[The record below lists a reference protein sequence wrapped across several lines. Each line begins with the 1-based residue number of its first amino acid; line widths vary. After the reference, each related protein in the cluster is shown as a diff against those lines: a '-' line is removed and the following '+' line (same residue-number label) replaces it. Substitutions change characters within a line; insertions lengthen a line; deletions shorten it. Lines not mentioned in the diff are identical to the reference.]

1 MRRAVS
7 VVMITLLVVSTIFFL
22 WLLWGMANPSH
33 GPGTV
38 KLTTSTWTIN
48 LNIGRNDWSRLV
60 QAADRFAIQHGL
72 IDEQMRSLV
81 PTSELRRSSV
91 NYESKDAELKIERKT
106 TEADTATVEIRVRI
120 REFDG
125 SGAGQRLKSAFEN
138 DVIRAGRFGE

>member
-1 MRRAVS
+1 MI
-7 VVMITLLVVSTIFFL
+7 VVMSSLLLVSTTFFL
-22 WLLWGMANPSH
+22 WMLWGMANPSH

-60 QAADRFAIQHGL
+60 QAADKLAIQHGL
-72 IDEQMRSLV
+72 VDDQTGSLFK
-81 PTSELRRSSV
+81 TSELRLSSV
-91 NYESKDAELKIERKT
+91 SYESKDVELKVERKIA
-106 TEADTATVEIRVRI
+106 EPNADTVEIRVRI

-125 SGAGQRLKSAFEN
+125 SGAGQRLKAAFEN